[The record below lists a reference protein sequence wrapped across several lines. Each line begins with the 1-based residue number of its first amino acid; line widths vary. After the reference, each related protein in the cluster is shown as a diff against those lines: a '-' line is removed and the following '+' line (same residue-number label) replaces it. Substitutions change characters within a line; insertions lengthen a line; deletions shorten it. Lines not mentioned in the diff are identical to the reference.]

1 MSNENKI
8 YSNSMKL
15 EEPICVRGC
24 AYISSLDDDDLRD
37 IVYDEKYSNTETNR
51 YIKQIKGF
59 CAGICVN
66 ARKNGV
72 STGSYL
78 HKQTYRFA
86 KGRTDGRLHVSMG
99 LQNIQHDIRSL
110 LCRDYCVDLDMKAA
124 HPTIFLH
131 LAKEEGIQT
140 PTLQR
145 LLDDRDTFLSEND
158 VTKNDINKMLNQD
171 KPKNLH
177 TSDLKELANEFLK
190 VKEILYIKNKDTI
203 TPKEKRYNIKSSVVN
218 HLLCRHENILLQ
230 RVVEK
235 YRKHIRVLCFDGF
248 LFDKNIPIE
257 ISSLNEL
264 TKDYGVVW
272 GQKSMGEHITIPS
285 DFVEEPTYEDIKAR
299 FEKEHAMLLD
309 PPCFIKTTRTKDLMM
324 PKAVFMD
331 AVACEEV
338 IGRDNKPIFDFNMW
352 LKDRDRRAYIEMDF
366 APFREHDEEDPTP
379 DDVYNSFRHFAAKY
393 IPKEEDRHQDT
404 GAFLEHIMTNMCD
417 DDETNGKWLYN
428 LIAWR
433 FQHPN
438 DLPKVGVVLK
448 GIQGAG
454 KDSLINILCRIMSG
468 KITSDY
474 ILRTA
479 EPGDLYGEFTPELEN
494 KLIVQ
499 LNEMEGKAGLDYKE
513 KLKNSIDA
521 AENKINKKFIK
532 QYQLRNL
539 ALLFVMSNNI
549 TPIQINHDE
558 RRWVIFRTGKKNVGN
573 MVFWGWFRALIKDD
587 HWIDSVYSE
596 LLDVDLTGW
605 RPDDIRIMPKSED
618 YVDTQERNITPV
630 YKYLREVNWD
640 EAKNFRV
647 APDTCR
653 KHKGKYIVQQKDF
666 FYRVKQWCKKE
677 GYNEPAQGDVDKMLK
692 QLDGIETSVRIDV
705 DKRGMARYTVFEKEK
720 VMNELNNRIFKNI
733 EIDEGVSFDL
743 PPLPDE
749 LDTGVKESGRG
760 WDSDSDSDSDIDSD

>member
-1 MSNENKI
+1 
-8 YSNSMKL
+8 MKL

-72 STGSYL
+72 TTGSYL

-86 KGRTDGRLHVSMG
+86 KGRTDGRLHVSRG

-203 TPKEKRYNIKSSVVN
+203 KSKEKRYNIKSSVVN

-235 YRKHIRVLCFDGF
+235 YRKHIHALCFDGF

-272 GQKSMGEHITIPS
+272 AKKPMGEHITIPS

-299 FEKEHAMLLD
+299 FELNHAICLD
-309 PPCFIKTTRTKDLMM
+309 PPCFIKKTPYDNLMM
-324 PKAVFMD
+324 KKCDFMD

-338 IGRDNKPIFDFNMW
+338 LGRDNKPIFDFNQW
-352 LKDRDRRAYIEMDF
+352 IKDPSRRAYNKIDF
-366 APFREHDEEDPTP
+366 HPFHDNEEDPTP
-379 DDVYNSFRHFAAKY
+379 DDVYNSFRPFAAKY
-393 IPKEEDRHQDT
+393 VKKEDRHKDT
-404 GAFLEHIMTNMCD
+404 GAFRDHLKTNMCN
-417 DDETNGKWLYN
+417 DDEVGSDWLYK
-428 LIAWR
+428 LFAWR
-433 FQHPN
+433 FQNPN
-438 DLPKVGVVLK
+438 KLPEVGVVLK
-448 GIQGAG
+448 GLQGSG
-454 KDSLINILCRIMSG
+454 KDRLMDIMTRIMGS
-468 KITSDY
+468 SNDY
-474 ILRTA
+474 IHRT
-479 EPGDLYGEFTPELEN
+479 EEVGDLFGKFTPALKH
-494 KLIVQ
+494 KLFVQ
-499 LNEMEGKAGLDYKE
+499 LNEMEGKAGCDNKE
-513 KLKNSIDA
+513 KLKGAITKDVNY
-521 AENKINKKFIK
+521 INEKNLKP
-532 QYQLRNL
+532 YYLVNL
-539 ALLFVMSNNI
+539 ALIIVCSNNL
-549 TPIQINHDE
+549 TPVQIPYDC
-558 RRWVIFRTGKKNVGN
+558 RRWVVYQTGRKNIGN
-573 MVFWGWFRALIKDD
+573 MPFWEWFSALISDD
-587 HWIDSVYSE
+587 HWIDSVFSE
-596 LLDVDLTGW
+596 LIDEDLTGW
-605 RPDDIRIMPKSED
+605 RPDDIRLQPKTKA
-618 YVDTQERNITPV
+618 YTDTQEDSIPSL
-630 YKYLREVNWD
+630 YKYLREND
-640 EAKNFRV
+640 CDY
-647 APDTCR
+647 PR
-653 KHKGKYIVQQKDF
+653 KFTKYEGKSKKLCGKYFVDGKEMWINAKD
-666 FYRVKQWCKKE
+666 WIEDE
-677 GYNEPAQGDVDKMLK
+677 GLREIKGGTQTMNKMLREIE
-692 QLDGIETSVRIDV
+692 GIEISKQVEINGGKQ
-705 DKRGMARYTVFEKEK
+705 KRVTVLDREAVMKEMYT
-720 VMNELNNRIFKNI
+720 RIFKNI
-733 EIDEGVSFDL
+733 TFEEVEVIETQCMISSPREESGLDKGVEDL
-743 PPLPDE
+743 
-749 LDTGVKESGRG
+749 VKESGRG
-760 WDSDSDSDSDIDSD
+760 WDSD